1 MLTQEELVNKVKS
14 YDKHADIDALC
25 RAYTFAE
32 KQHSRQ
38 KRESGEPFFIHP
50 TEVASILTDYHFDCA
65 TIMAALLHD
74 VVEDTSATTKD
85 ITQMFGEE
93 VSALVDGVTKLSQ
106 IPTQAE
112 HTKQAENFRKL
123 VLATSKDIRV
133 LVIKLADRLHNM
145 RTLHFRKDPQKRL
158 SVARETMDI
167 YVPLAERIGMH
178 QMKTE
183 LENLAF
189 AELNPEA
196 YTTICA
202 HLDEL
207 KAKQKDII
215 EKIIKQ
221 LKKDI
226 APSGIK
232 ATLYGREKTPYSI
245 WRKMTIK
252 NLAFDQICDIMAF
265 RAIVPTVEDC
275 YHILGIIHTKYPMIP
290 GRYRDFISTP
300 KNNGYQSLHTGVIGP
315 FNQRIEIQ
323 IRTPKM
329 HEVAELGIAAHW
341 QYKQGAVS
349 ITEGTQFRWMR
360 DLLELLNQSSTSD
373 EFLENTK
380 LTMYQDQIF
389 CFSPKGDL
397 IPLPENSTPI
407 DFAYAVHSDI
417 GNHCIGAKVN
427 GEITPLRTRLKNGD
441 QVEILLG
448 KTQTP
453 SPLWERLAASQKAKA
468 CIRRFLRNQK
478 RLQLADMGRSL
489 LTNIYQSKK
498 ITFNE
503 KDIEP
508 LLPHM
513 SQSTVEDVLVALG
526 EGTIVAQDLFYKMH
540 PEQKTTLKKVADLLT
555 PSKKTPIKNMVDKN
569 CPITGLISGIAVNY
583 VKCCHPVPG
592 DKIVGIVETG
602 KSITIHASNCHMLR
616 KFEDTPECWL
626 TVDWNKQTEST
637 QQFPVMLTVV
647 LANKPAALAHLSTAI
662 AKQKSNISRLETL
675 SASPGFMDLAIEIEV
690 FNRQHLEDI
699 ILALKS
705 EADVMSVKTR
715 NDA

>member
-1 MLTQEELVNKVKS
+1 MLTQEELVNRVKS
-14 YDKHADIDALC
+14 YDKHVDTDTLK
-25 RAYTFAE
+25 RAYIFAQT
-32 KQHSRQ
+32 KHSQQ
-38 KRESGEPFFIHP
+38 KRESGEPFFTHP
-50 TEVASILTDYHFDCA
+50 TEVASILIDYHFDSA
-65 TIMAALLHD
+65 TIIAALLHD
-74 VVEDTSATTKD
+74 VVEDTGTSQEEITK
-85 ITQMFGEE
+85 MFGEE
-93 VSALVDGVTKLSQ
+93 ISGLVDGVTKLSK

-145 RTLHFRKDPQKRL
+145 RTLHFRKDATKRL
-158 SVARETMDI
+158 AVARETMDI

-178 QMKTE
+178 QIKRE
-183 LENLAF
+183 LEDLAF
-189 AELNPEA
+189 EVINPEA
-196 YTTICA
+196 HSSICTR
-202 HLDEL
+202 LDML
-207 KAKQKDII
+207 KSKQSDIV
-215 EKIIKQ
+215 EKIIQQ

-226 APSGIK
+226 EPSGIR

-245 WRKMTIK
+245 WRKMTMK
-252 NLAFDQICDIMAF
+252 NVAFEQICDIMAF

-275 YHILGIIHTKYPMIP
+275 YHVLGIMHTKYSMIP

-300 KNNGYQSLHTGVIGP
+300 KTNGYQSLHTGVIGP

-323 IRTPKM
+323 IRTPQM
-329 HEVAELGIAAHW
+329 HEVAEMGIAAHW

-349 ITEGTQFRWMR
+349 ATEGTQFRWMR

-380 LTMYQDQIF
+380 ITMYQDQIF

-397 IPLPENSTPI
+397 ITLPESSTPI
-407 DFAYAVHSDI
+407 DFAYAVHSDV

-427 GEITPLRTRLKNGD
+427 GEIAPLRTILKNGD
-441 QVEILLG
+441 QVEILTA

-478 RLQLADMGRSL
+478 RLQLLDIGKSL
-489 LTNIYQSKK
+489 LTNLYQNKK
-498 ITFNE
+498 VPFNE
-503 KDIEP
+503 KDIEK

-513 SQSTVEDVLVALG
+513 SQSTVEDVYVALG
-526 EGTIVAQDLFYKMH
+526 EGTLSAPDMFYKMH
-540 PEQKTTLKKVADLLT
+540 PEQKTALKKVAELLT
-555 PSKKTPIKNMVDKN
+555 PSKKKPLKNTVDKT

-583 VKCCHPVPG
+583 AKCCHPVPG
-592 DKIVGIVETG
+592 NKIVGIVETG
-602 KSITIHASNCHMLR
+602 KSITIHKANCHMLR
-616 KFEDTPECWL
+616 KFEDNPECWL
-626 TVDWNKQTEST
+626 TVDWNNQVESK
-637 QQFPVMLTVV
+637 QQFPVTLTVV

-662 AKQKSNISRLETL
+662 AKQQSNISRLDTL
-675 SASPGFMDLAIEIEV
+675 SASPGFMDLAIELEV
-690 FNRQHLEDI
+690 FNTQHLEDI
-699 ILALKS
+699 ILALKA
-705 EADVMSVKTR
+705 EPDVMSVKTR

>member
-1 MLTQEELVNKVKS
+1 MLTQEELVKRVKS
-14 YDKHADIDALC
+14 YDKHADTDALC
-25 RAYTFAE
+25 RAYAFAE
-32 KQHSRQ
+32 KKHSRQ

-50 TEVASILTDYHFDCA
+50 VEVASILTDYHFDCA

-74 VVEDTSATTKD
+74 VVEDTSATNKD
-85 ITQMFGEE
+85 IVKMFGEE
-93 VSALVDGVTKLSQ
+93 VAALVDGVTKLSK
-106 IPTQAE
+106 IPTQTE

-158 SVARETMDI
+158 AVAHETMDI

-189 AELNPEA
+189 SELNPEA
-196 YTTICA
+196 YASICA
-202 HLDEL
+202 RLDQL
-207 KAKQKDII
+207 KAKQQDIVAKITKQLEKDI
-215 EKIIKQ
+215 Q
-221 LKKDI
+221 
-226 APSGIK
+226 PSGIK

-245 WRKMTIK
+245 WRKMTVK
-252 NLAFDQICDIMAF
+252 NQAFEQICDIMAF

-323 IRTPKM
+323 IRTPQM

-349 ITEGTQFRWMR
+349 AKEGTQFRWMR

-380 LTMYQDQIF
+380 ITMYQDQIF

-478 RLQLADMGRSL
+478 RLQLVDMGRAL
-489 LTNIYQSKK
+489 LTNIHQAKK
-498 ITFNE
+498 VPLVE
-503 KDIEP
+503 SDIEK

-513 SQSTVEDVLVALG
+513 SQSTVEDVYVALG
-526 EGTIVAQDLFYKMH
+526 EGSIAAQDLFYRMH
-540 PEQKTTLKKVADLLT
+540 PEQKTTLKKVAELLS
-555 PSKKTPIKNMVDKN
+555 PSKKKPIKNTVDKN
-569 CPITGLISGIAVNY
+569 CSITGLISGIAVNY
-583 VKCCHPVPG
+583 AKCCHPVPG

-602 KSITIHASNCHMLR
+602 KSITIHTANCHMLR
-616 KFEDTPECWL
+616 KF
-626 TVDWNKQTEST
+626 
-637 QQFPVMLTVV
+637 
-647 LANKPAALAHLSTAI
+647 
-662 AKQKSNISRLETL
+662 
-675 SASPGFMDLAIEIEV
+675 
-690 FNRQHLEDI
+690 
-699 ILALKS
+699 
-705 EADVMSVKTR
+705 
-715 NDA
+715 